1 MHRLRRH
8 DLVWLRAGAAVDLTA
23 CSAAAAADV
32 EAWRTAGRPLVSAR
46 SDGLCADRLRLGL
59 TLPGTGQRRRVSLTA
74 ARADVERS
82 APPPPLDTL
91 VDTLVDTLPAAHRP
105 SLHALAERCTTLGV
119 TPRVYGSLLWQ
130 SLSGEPCLRADSD
143 LDLLFD
149 LDHPAPLP
157 ALLALLRNT
166 DGALRLDGEIRCG
179 AHAVAWRELAAAFDG
194 SGPRRVLAK
203 SDDGVAL
210 IDVAALWPA
219 RSRAA

>member
-1 MHRLRRH
+1 MRRLRRH

-32 EAWRTAGRPLVSAR
+32 EAWRKAGRPLVSAR
-46 SDGLCADRLRLGL
+46 GDGLSADRLRLGL
-59 TLPGTGQRRRVSLTA
+59 TLPGTGERRRVSLTA
-74 ARADVERS
+74 ARTDVERS
-82 APPPPLDTL
+82 TPPPPI
-91 VDTLVDTLPAAHRP
+91 DTLVDTLPAGHRP
-105 SLHALAERCTTLGV
+105 SLHALAERCAALGV

-149 LDHPAPLP
+149 LEGPAPLP
-157 ALLALLRNT
+157 SLLELLRDA

-203 SDDGVAL
+203 SDDDVAL

>member
-1 MHRLRRH
+1 MRRLRRH
-8 DLVWLRAGAAVDLTA
+8 DLVWLRAGAVVDLTA

-32 EAWRTAGRPLVSAR
+32 EAWRKAGRPLVSAR
-46 SDGLCADRLRLGL
+46 SDGLSADRLRLGL
-59 TLPGTGQRRRVSLTA
+59 TLPGTGERRRVSLTA
-74 ARADVERS
+74 ARTDVERS
-82 APPPPLDTL
+82 TPPPPL
-91 VDTLVDTLPAAHRP
+91 DTLVDTLPAAHRP
-105 SLHALAERCTTLGV
+105 SLHAFAERCTALGIA
-119 TPRVYGSLLWQ
+119 PRVYGSLLWQ

-149 LDHPAPLP
+149 LEGPAPLP
-157 ALLALLRNT
+157 SLLELLRDA

-203 SDDGVAL
+203 SDDGIAL

>member
-1 MHRLRRH
+1 MRRPRRH

-32 EAWRTAGRPLVSAR
+32 EAWRKAGRPLVSAR
-46 SDGLCADRLRLGL
+46 SDGLSADRLRLGL

-82 APPPPLDTL
+82 TPPPPLDTL
-91 VDTLVDTLPAAHRP
+91 VDTLPAGHRP
-105 SLHALAERCTTLGV
+105 SLHAFAERCTALGIA
-119 TPRVYGSLLWQ
+119 PRVYGSLLWQ

-157 ALLALLRNT
+157 ALLALLRNAY
-166 DGALRLDGEIRCG
+166 GALRLDGEIRCG

-203 SDDGVAL
+203 SDDGIAL

>member
-1 MHRLRRH
+1 MRRPRRH
-8 DLVWLRAGAAVDLTA
+8 DLVWLRARAAVDLTA
-23 CSAAAAADV
+23 CSAAAADDV
-32 EAWRTAGRPLVSAR
+32 HAWRNASRPLVCAR
-46 SDGLCADRLRLGL
+46 NDGLPADRVRLGL
-59 TLPGTGQRRRVSLTA
+59 TLPGTGERRRVSLVA
-74 ARADVERS
+74 ARADIERS
-82 APPPPLDTL
+82 TPLPSL
-91 VDTLVDTLPAAHRP
+91 ASLLATLPAAHRP
-105 SLHALAERCTTLGV
+105 LLHALAERCAALGV

-149 LDHPAPLP
+149 LDHPAPQP
-157 ALLALLRNT
+157 ALLALLRNAE
-166 DGALRLDGEIRCG
+166 GALRLDGEIRCG